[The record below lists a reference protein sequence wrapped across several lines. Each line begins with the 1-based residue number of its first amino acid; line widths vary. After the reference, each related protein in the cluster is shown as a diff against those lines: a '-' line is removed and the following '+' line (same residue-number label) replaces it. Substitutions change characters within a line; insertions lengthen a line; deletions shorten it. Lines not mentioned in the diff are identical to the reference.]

1 MTLVLDADMRPDEAA
16 AALRES
22 GETRVVLAVR
32 DELPSNDLVAALR
45 SAGAEPFGIGT
56 VVVGGRPPG
65 EEARL
70 VAGAKARL
78 DALGPDERGRATLTG
93 GAISRR
99 TLLSRGGLVTHARVA
114 VLDEDACIGTARC
127 SICIDRCPET
137 AIAATPFPAIDTGAC
152 TACGLCVPRCPHGA
166 LRLSGASTAQIEAQL
181 SELVPGVEG
190 VVFGSAEAPPGW
202 AAVELPAPGL
212 VSVGWLLQLRARG
225 VQVRCDGAD
234 AVDALA
240 RRLPVGPPSSLT
252 LAEPRATVE
261 ALDATQGDAV
271 DDPASPL
278 GIVAVDTER
287 CTLCGACAAACPT
300 DALRFDE
307 TAVGTALVLR
317 ASDCVP
323 CGRCAAACPEGAV
336 AVRPGIDLPRIRAG
350 EVELAAA
357 ASERCSECGADLP
370 PRPMRRRVREVLPE
384 LSAAPLELCAR
395 CAALGSRSG

>member
-16 AALRES
+16 AALREA

-32 DELPSNDLVAALR
+32 DRPPSNELLAALR
-45 SAGAEPFGIGT
+45 SAGAEPFG
-56 VVVGGRPPG
+56 VDAVAVGGRPPDEG
-65 EEARL
+65 ARL

-78 DALGPDERGRATLTG
+78 DALAPDERGRATLNG

-127 SICIDRCPET
+127 SICVDRCPET
-137 AIAATPFPAIDTGAC
+137 AIAATPLPAIDTGAC

-166 LRLSGASTAQIEAQL
+166 LRISGASTAQIEAQL
-181 SELVPGVEG
+181 AELVPGVEG

-212 VSVGWLLQLRARG
+212 VSVGWLLQLLSRG
-225 VQVRCDGAD
+225 VQVRCDGAE

-240 RRLPVGPPSSLT
+240 RRLPVGTPARLT
-252 LAEPRATVE
+252 LAEPSATVE
-261 ALDATQGDAV
+261 ALDATQGDVLEDA
-271 DDPASPL
+271 ASPL
-278 GIVAVDTER
+278 GIVALDAEC

-300 DALRFDE
+300 DALRLDE
-307 TAVGTALVLR
+307 TEDGTALVLR
-317 ASDCVP
+317 AADCVP
-323 CGRCAAACPEGAV
+323 CGRCAAACPEDAV
-336 AVRPGIDLPRIRAG
+336 AVRPGIDLPRVRAG

-357 ASERCSECGADLP
+357 GSERCSECGADLP
-370 PRPMRRRVREVLPE
+370 PRPMRRRVREILPGLE
-384 LSAAPLELCAR
+384 DAPLDLCAR
-395 CAALGSRSG
+395 CAALGSMSG